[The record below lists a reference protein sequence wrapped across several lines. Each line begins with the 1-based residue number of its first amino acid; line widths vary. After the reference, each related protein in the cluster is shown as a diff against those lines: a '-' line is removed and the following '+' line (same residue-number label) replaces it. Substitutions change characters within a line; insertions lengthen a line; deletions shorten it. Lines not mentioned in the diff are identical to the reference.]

1 MHDTPARTA
10 TVADSTSATFTAA
23 GVRRGMALA
32 IPFGGSSL
40 IYGLGFGVLAS
51 QMGLSVAEAVVMGA
65 LVFSGTAQFAVVQAW
80 GTGPA
85 LVAVFATV
93 LVANARYFLMSAAL
107 RPWLGSLGRV
117 NAVTALVILVD
128 GAFAIG
134 MRERAAG
141 ERDAGVLLGAALP
154 SYIAWPFASGL
165 GFTIGRFAANP
176 KIFALDFILIAFCA
190 SAAALMWNGGKSLL
204 PALAAIAAA
213 AITDAVVPGAWA
225 IVAAGIAGFA
235 MGVLCHRSPAP

>member
-117 NAVTALVILVD
+117 NAVTALVTVR
-128 GAFAIG
+128 GEHTWTEP
-134 MRERAAG
+134 RERDHGRCRIDPDRVRQDDRSVLPRKLHTRAVRALRNDRAGIVEAVPLHSHPAAG
-141 ERDAGVLLGAALP
+141 ERPCDQAAHDRVAP
-154 SYIAWPFASGL
+154 PDDVD
-165 GFTIGRFAANP
+165 
-176 KIFALDFILIAFCA
+176 LD
-190 SAAALMWNGGKSLL
+190 
-204 PALAAIAAA
+204 P
-213 AITDAVVPGAWA
+213 
-225 IVAAGIAGFA
+225 VA
-235 MGVLCHRSPAP
+235 RP